1 MKRLLIVA
9 LLLLSLNASAAGI
22 IAETTNNGGGHIS
35 LTDIKC
41 TTIKDTFIAYSNLAN
56 GQTLLGCWASDEDK
70 VFVRWSDGDIR
81 SYPIEVFT
89 MKKRYVGGKWI

>member
-22 IAETTNNGGGHIS
+22 IAETTNKGGGNIS
-35 LTDIKC
+35 LTDMKC
-41 TTIKDTFIAYSNLAN
+41 TTIKDTFIAYSNLSD
-56 GQTLLGCWASDEDK
+56 GRTLLGCWASDEDN
-70 VFVRWSDGDIR
+70 VFVRWSDGDLR

>member
-1 MKRLLIVA
+1 MMMAA

-22 IAETTNNGGGHIS
+22 IAEMPNQGGGNIS

-41 TTIKDTFIAYSNLAN
+41 TTIKDTFIAYSNLPN
-56 GQTLLGCWASDEDK
+56 NQSVLGCWASDDDH

-81 SYPIEVFT
+81 QYPVGAFT
-89 MKKRYVGGKWI
+89 MKKRLVNGKWI

>member
-1 MKRLLIVA
+1 MMMAA

-22 IAETTNNGGGHIS
+22 IAEMPNQGGGNIS

-56 GQTLLGCWASDEDK
+56 GKSILGCWASDEDN

-81 SYPIEVFT
+81 QYPVEAFM
-89 MKKRYVGGKWI
+89 MKKRYVNGKWI